1 MKVKIQL
8 PNGAGMQMNIR
19 RRDTTMAHLLQRV
32 RRYCHVE
39 PHEGLFLMI
48 DKDGI
53 ESIPMMSMRLSEL
66 LEGQV
71 VKVLKESTFGC
82 CYVVDVECNWSYEY
96 SYLLP
101 CFCNPRV
108 MQLHG
113 PIYDSEGTRYN
124 LDKWIR
130 VDVFSDGPSR
140 NKKMTTTCSS
150 CKPKLDG
157 HLLIGQMVRTNL
169 L

>member
-1 MKVKIQL
+1 MRVRIQL
-8 PNGAGMQMNIR
+8 PNGAAMQMTIR
-19 RRDTTMAHLLQRV
+19 RRGLTMAHLLQKV

-39 PHEGLFLMI
+39 SHEGLFLMV
-48 DKDGI
+48 DTDGV
-53 ESIPMMSMRLSEL
+53 ETIPLMSMRVSEL
-66 LEGQV
+66 VEGQV

-82 CYVVDVECNWSYEY
+82 CYVVDVLDGWDYEY

-101 CFCNPRV
+101 CFCNPRI

-130 VDVFSDGPSR
+130 VDVYSDGPSR
-140 NKKMTTTCSS
+140 TKKMTTTCSL
-150 CKPKLDG
+150 CKPKLDSQ
-157 HLLIGQMVRTNL
+157 LMIDQMVRTNL